1 MLESRARLSPCGI
14 QRRAP
19 ILEVLSPSSRAHTG
33 DFESAAATK
42 CVSPAT
48 MAPFQTEEKSARTA
62 NLTGG
67 GATLKLRARLNPC
80 GSPRRASLLNVL
92 SPSLR
97 AHMGNFGSAAA
108 TKCVSPAT
116 LAPFQ
121 TSKINARTSR
131 RATRRDTRKNEKAP
145 SGGDGGLLT
154 HKNLGNYR
162 RNMVFPAE
170 TGRRISRR
178 EFFLKSG
185 KFLKISAFLPSLH
198 AQIIGFC
205 ATDISVGDMAKFRP

>member
-1 MLESRARLSPCGI
+1 
-14 QRRAP
+14 
-19 ILEVLSPSSRAHTG
+19 
-33 DFESAAATK
+33 
-42 CVSPAT
+42 

-131 RATRRDTRKNEKAP
+131 RATRRDTRKNEEAP

-170 TGRRISRR
+170 TGR
-178 EFFLKSG
+178 
-185 KFLKISAFLPSLH
+185 ISARIFLEKRKILENFRFFAISSCPNYRLLCYGYIRRRYG
-198 AQIIGFC
+198 QI
-205 ATDISVGDMAKFRP
+205 

>member
-1 MLESRARLSPCGI
+1 
-14 QRRAP
+14 
-19 ILEVLSPSSRAHTG
+19 
-33 DFESAAATK
+33 
-42 CVSPAT
+42 

-131 RATRRDTRKNEKAP
+131 RATRRDTRKNEEAP

-170 TGRRISRR
+170 TGR
-178 EFFLKSG
+178 
-185 KFLKISAFLPSLH
+185 ISARIFLEKRKILENFRFFAISLH